1 MSFVCFKEKLFLT
14 LDLVIFSYHVHFK
27 HLTGTCYQF
36 GIDMQIKENSNNP
49 FRFNFSNMQVF
60 I

>member
-14 LDLVIFSYHVHFK
+14 LDLVIFSYHVHFM
-27 HLTGTCYQF
+27 HLTCYQF

-49 FRFNFSNMQVF
+49 FRFNFSNMRVF